1 MVVTLLKSWKRCMN
15 NSIGICTK
23 CNKKT
28 VVVNKRHGLC
38 NTCNKAR
45 LSAQKD
51 RYGGNNTDNDDNNEH
66 KGKQSQISLFKKVWD
81 ESNKKCQL
89 TGKDLSWI
97 VPYTSHWFSCFA
109 HILPKGKYP
118 RFKYLQKNILL
129 VHYDIH
135 YQLDMGTVD
144 SVLRTIGQEGYD
156 KWLLLR
162 ENLLAEY
169 NSLR

>member
-1 MVVTLLKSWKRCMN
+1 MQYSK
-15 NSIGICTK
+15 GK
-23 CNKKT
+23 CSKCGKKT
-28 VVVNKRHGLC
+28 VIVNKTHGLC
-38 NTCNKAR
+38 LYCNKAR
-45 LSAQKD
+45 LTGQKD
-51 RYGGNNTDNDDNNEH
+51 RYGGNNNDNNDNTP
-66 KGKQSQISLFKKVWD
+66 KQSQISLFKTIWE

-89 TGKDLSWI
+89 TGKDLSRI
-97 VPYTSHWFSCFA
+97 TPYSSHWFSLFA

-144 SVLRTIGQEGYD
+144 SILRTIGQEGYN
-156 KWLLLR
+156 KWLSLR

-169 NSLR
+169 NSSV

>member
-1 MVVTLLKSWKRCMN
+1 MQYSKGK
-15 NSIGICTK
+15 CTK
-23 CNKKT
+23 CNKET
-28 VVVNKRHGLC
+28 VIVNKTHGLC
-38 NTCNKAR
+38 NVCNKAR

-51 RYGGNNTDNDDNNEH
+51 RYGSKNTDNDDNNEH
-66 KGKQSQISLFKKVWD
+66 NSQNTRYSGNNTKQSQISLFKTIWD

-89 TGKDLSWI
+89 TGKDLLWI
-97 VPYTSHWFSCFA
+97 TPYTSHWFSCFA

-144 SVLRTIGQEGYD
+144 SILRTIGQEGYN
-156 KWLLLR
+156 KWLSLR

-169 NSLR
+169 NSSV

>member
-1 MVVTLLKSWKRCMN
+1 MN

-38 NTCNKAR
+38 NVCNKAR

-51 RYGGNNTDNDDNNEH
+51 RYGGNNDDNTDNNP
-66 KGKQSQISLFKKVWD
+66 KQSQISLFKTIWD

-97 VPYTSHWFSCFA
+97 TPYTSHWFSLFA

-144 SVLRTIGQEGYD
+144 SILRTIGQEGYD
-156 KWLLLR
+156 KWMLLR

-169 NSLR
+169 NSSV